1 MDNQADS
8 DQAWFWS
15 DRWQSR
21 EREADCCRQWF
32 ASSLPSG
39 LKLSSTGELSGTLNA
54 ALRARVSKQRESWWL
69 AAIPATL
76 TALEVCLPL
85 QNS

>member
-39 LKLSSTGELSGTLNA
+39 LKLSSTG
-54 ALRARVSKQRESWWL
+54 
-69 AAIPATL
+69 
-76 TALEVCLPL
+76 
-85 QNS
+85 